1 MGIFAKLISP
11 FTSLAEN
18 VIDKTVTDKN
28 LAQQIKADLKMA
40 YLDKGT
46 EIIKGATAIIVAEA
60 NGGFLQRNWRPV
72 TMLTFVGLV
81 VCKWMGWTATSV
93 SPEVEYE
100 LMQLIKIGLGGYV
113 VGRSAEK
120 VATAWKDKG

>member
-1 MGIFAKLISP
+1 MSIISTILSPLTKLAGS
-11 FTSLAEN
+11 

-28 LAQQIKADLKMA
+28 LAQNLKAQLNMAFMNEGMELLKS
-40 YLDKGT
+40 
-46 EIIKGATAIIVAEA
+46 ATAIIVAEA
-60 NGGFLQRNWRPV
+60 NGTFIQRNWRPV

-81 VCKWMGWTATSV
+81 VCKWMGWTDTSV
-93 SPEVEYE
+93 SPEIEYE

-120 VATAWKDKG
+120 IAKVWNK